1 MMTHQ
6 LESDP
11 IIRDYLSW
19 LLKSKGLAIEN
30 REKSDQKIDHIQKS
44 MDDIK
49 RRELEQ
55 IQKLLVDL
63 INELFDRIEK
73 MNPTKE
79 EFKVEKM
86 NTTKVES
93 KVEKMNPTTAKS
105 KVDEMSTS
113 EETPKFKFSDIS
125 WYKKQLDANEEKE
138 LTREQKNLHN
148 SRK

>member
-1 MMTHQ
+1 MMMHQ

-19 LLKSKGLAIEN
+19 LLESKGLAIEN

-79 EFKVEKM
+79 KSKVEEM
-86 NTTKVES
+86 NPTKEES
-93 KVEKMNPTTAKS
+93 KVEET
-105 KVDEMSTS
+105 STS

-138 LTREQKNLHN
+138 LTREQKNLDN
-148 SRK
+148 SPK

>member
-11 IIRDYLSW
+11 IIRDYLRW
-19 LLKSKGLAIEN
+19 LLKSRGLAIEN
-30 REKSDQKIDHIQKS
+30 MEKSDQKIDHIQKS

-79 EFKVEKM
+79 ESKVEEM
-86 NTTKVES
+86 NPTKEES
-93 KVEKMNPTTAKS
+93 KVE
-105 KVDEMSTS
+105 EMSTS

-125 WYKKQLDANEEKE
+125 WYKKKLDANE
-138 LTREQKNLHN
+138 
-148 SRK
+148 

>member
-1 MMTHQ
+1 MMPHQ

-19 LLKSKGLAIEN
+19 LLKSKGLAIEI

-44 MDDIK
+44 MDDVK

-79 EFKVEKM
+79 ESKVEEM
-86 NTTKVES
+86 NPTKEES
-93 KVEKMNPTTAKS
+93 KVE
-105 KVDEMSTS
+105 EMSTS

-125 WYKKQLDANEEKE
+125 WYKKLLDANEEKE

>member
-1 MMTHQ
+1 MMAHQ

-11 IIRDYLSW
+11 IIQDYLSW
-19 LLKSKGLAIEN
+19 LLKSKGLSIEN
-30 REKSDQKIDHIQKS
+30 REKSDQPIDHIQKS

-79 EFKVEKM
+79 EPKVEEM
-86 NTTKVES
+86 NPTKEES
-93 KVEKMNPTTAKS
+93 KVE
-105 KVDEMSTS
+105 EMSTS
-113 EETPKFKFSDIS
+113 EEASKFKFSDIS
-125 WYKKQLDANEEKE
+125 WYQKQLHANEEKE
-138 LTREQKNLHN
+138 LTREQ
-148 SRK
+148 

>member
-79 EFKVEKM
+79 E
-86 NTTKVES
+86 S
-93 KVEKMNPTTAKS
+93 KVE
-105 KVDEMSTS
+105 EMSTS
-113 EETPKFKFSDIS
+113 EEAPKFKFSDIS
-125 WYKKQLDANEEKE
+125 WYKKQLDAYEEKE

>member
-19 LLKSKGLAIEN
+19 LLKSKGLTIEN

-44 MDDIK
+44 MDDVK

-79 EFKVEKM
+79 ESKVEEM
-86 NTTKVES
+86 NPTKEES
-93 KVEKMNPTTAKS
+93 KVEEMNPTKEES
-105 KVDEMSTS
+105 KVEEMSTS

-125 WYKKQLDANEEKE
+125 WYKKRLDAN
-138 LTREQKNLHN
+138 
-148 SRK
+148 

>member
-1 MMTHQ
+1 MMKHQ

-19 LLKSKGLAIEN
+19 LLKSKGLAIEI

-44 MDDIK
+44 MDDVK

-79 EFKVEKM
+79 ESKDEEM
-86 NTTKVES
+86 NPTKEES
-93 KVEKMNPTTAKS
+93 KVE
-105 KVDEMSTS
+105 EISTS

>member
-1 MMTHQ
+1 MKHQ

-19 LLKSKGLAIEN
+19 LLKSRGLAIEI
-30 REKSDQKIDHIQKS
+30 REKSDEKIDHIQKS
-44 MDDIK
+44 MDDVK

-79 EFKVEKM
+79 ESKVEKM
-86 NTTKVES
+86 NPTKEES
-93 KVEKMNPTTAKS
+93 KVEKMNPTKEES
-105 KVDEMSTS
+105 KIEEMSTS
-113 EETPKFKFSDIS
+113 KKTSKIEFTDIS
-125 WYKKQLDANEEKE
+125 WYKKLLDANEEKE
-138 LTREQKNLHN
+138 LTREQKNLDN
-148 SRK
+148 SPK

>member
-19 LLKSKGLAIEN
+19 LLKSKGLAIEI

-79 EFKVEKM
+79 ESKVEEM
-86 NTTKVES
+86 NPTKEES
-93 KVEKMNPTTAKS
+93 KVE
-105 KVDEMSTS
+105 EMSTS

-125 WYKKQLDANEEKE
+125 WYKKLLDAN
-138 LTREQKNLHN
+138 
-148 SRK
+148 

>member
-19 LLKSKGLAIEN
+19 LLKSRGLAIEN

-63 INELFDRIEK
+63 INELFDKIEK

-79 EFKVEKM
+79 E
-86 NTTKVES
+86 S
-93 KVEKMNPTTAKS
+93 KIE
-105 KVDEMSTS
+105 EMSTS

-125 WYKKQLDANEEKE
+125 WYKKFLDANEEKE

>member
-73 MNPTKE
+73 MNPTK
-79 EFKVEKM
+79 
-86 NTTKVES
+86 VES
-93 KVEKMNPTTAKS
+93 KVEKMNPTKAES
-105 KVDEMSTS
+105 KVEEMSTS

>member
-1 MMTHQ
+1 MMKHQ

-19 LLKSKGLAIEN
+19 LLKSKGLAIEI

-44 MDDIK
+44 MDDVK

-79 EFKVEKM
+79 E
-86 NTTKVES
+86 S
-93 KVEKMNPTTAKS
+93 KVE
-105 KVDEMSTS
+105 EMSTS

-125 WYKKQLDANEEKE
+125 WYKKLLDANEEKE

>member
-11 IIRDYLSW
+11 IIRDYLRW
-19 LLKSKGLAIEN
+19 LLKSRGLAIEN
-30 REKSDQKIDHIQKS
+30 MEKSDQKIDHIQKS

-55 IQKLLVDL
+55 IQKLLADL
-63 INELFDRIEK
+63 INELFDKIEK

-79 EFKVEKM
+79 E
-86 NTTKVES
+86 S
-93 KVEKMNPTTAKS
+93 KIE
-105 KVDEMSTS
+105 EMSTS

-125 WYKKQLDANEEKE
+125 WYKKLLDANEEKE
-138 LTREQKNLHN
+138 LIREQKNLHN